1 MKSGDLLVQIFRQNV
16 DGGFVEGAIF
26 PQVEGSEGLVGEA
39 RAHDE
44 AGMAGGASQID
55 EATFGQEIELA
66 PIGEDVFVELGLDVD
81 PANSGM
87 GVQLIDLDFII
98 EMADVGHDG
107 LIFHLSHVLQGDDI
121 LVSGRG
127 DVDVGSTE
135 GVLQGGDFK
144 TLHGGLEGIDGIDL
158 SDDDAS
164 ALAAK
169 RLGGTFA
176 DVSVATDNGD
186 FA

>member
-1 MKSGDLLVQIFRQNV
+1 MKSGDLLVQIFRQDV
-16 DGGFVEGAIF
+16 DGGLVEGAIF

-39 RAHDE
+39 RAHDK

-66 PIGEDVFVELGLDVD
+66 PVGEDIFVELGLDVD

-87 GVQLIDLDFII
+87 GVQLVDLDFVV
-98 EMADVGHDG
+98 EVADVGHDG
-107 LIFHLSHVLQGDDI
+107 LVFHLGHVLQGDDI

-127 DVDVGSTE
+127 DIDVSATE
-135 GVLQGGDFK
+135 GIFQGGDFK
-144 TLHGGLEGIDGIDL
+144 AFHGGLEGIDGINL
-158 SDDDAS
+158 SDDNAS

-169 RLGGTFA
+169 
-176 DVSVATDNGD
+176 
-186 FA
+186 